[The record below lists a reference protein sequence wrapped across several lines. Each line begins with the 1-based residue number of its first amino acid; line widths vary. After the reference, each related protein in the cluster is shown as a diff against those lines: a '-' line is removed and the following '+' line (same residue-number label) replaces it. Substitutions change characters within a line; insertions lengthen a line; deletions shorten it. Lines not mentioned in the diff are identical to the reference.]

1 MGSPVRRRR
10 WAGPP
15 PLLVLATVLAFVIAP
30 VFSRSDSGYASD
42 GDAGVQ
48 ASFASDEPPQ
58 TPLVGDRPP
67 TRDGRTIARRDLIG
81 VVTMNRYIQ
90 LSQGQA
96 RADALAVASQPGAD
110 IIGWQE
116 AWSSA
121 PAFQA
126 LRERGWQ
133 TRRFPKSATEL
144 AVSWRKSTFNFVS
157 ATARRVAYGVD
168 SSGGRYPF
176 GNRYVVRV
184 TLRHRATDQLL
195 SVINTHLPRMSEDP
209 ERPGR
214 FTATRNAAKA
224 RFALQR
230 MRKTWELAPGRWV
243 VGTGDYNFDA
253 RADQRIEVPGG
264 PARTLGPVATSS
276 YAELGIGDLP
286 PTHPGTG
293 RYIDYVHAR
302 KSDLKSGEVRFL
314 SQRALLGL
322 SSDHRPLLVRIALR

>member
-1 MGSPVRRRR
+1 MGSAVRRRR

-15 PLLVLATVLAFVIAP
+15 PLLVLATVLAFVLAP

-48 ASFASDEPPQ
+48 ASFASDEAPEI
-58 TPLVGDRPP
+58 PLVGDKPP
-67 TRDGRTIARRDLIG
+67 TRGGQTIARRDLIG

-90 LSQGQA
+90 LSKEQA
-96 RADALAVASQPGAD
+96 RDDALAVASHPGAD
-110 IIGWQE
+110 VIGWQE

-126 LRERGWQ
+126 MRERGWQ
-133 TRRFPKSATEL
+133 TRRFPKSAAEL
-144 AVSWRKSTFNFVS
+144 AVSWRKSKFAFVS

-168 SSGGRYPF
+168 SSGVRYPF

-184 TLRHRATDQLL
+184 TLRHLGTGRLL

-214 FTATRNAAKA
+214 YTTTPNAAKA
-224 RFALQR
+224 QFALKR

-243 VGTGDYNFDA
+243 LGTGDYNFDA
-253 RADQRIEVPGG
+253 RADERIGVPGG

-276 YAELGIGDLP
+276 YSELGIGDLP
-286 PTHPGTG
+286 PTHPDTG

-302 KSDLKSGEVRFL
+302 KSDLKAGEVEFL
-314 SQRALLGL
+314 GQRALLGL